1 MKNLRINLRDEQKLL
16 DFELRYLP
24 FLEKLILGKFPE
36 RFESA
41 DDFQIDVAIVTDEE
55 IKNLNRDYRHKDY
68 VTDVL
73 SFAYEESSV
82 AFPVSGEAKP
92 LGEIMISFDQVKRQA
107 VEFKTGVEKEFYL
120 LLIHGILH
128 LLGYD
133 HMEYEEAATMEM
145 LEDQILRTLFN
156 L

>member
-16 DFELRYLP
+16 DFELRYLAA
-24 FLEKLILGKFPE
+24 LEKLILGKFPE
-36 RFESA
+36 RFQSA

-82 AFPVSGEAKP
+82 VFPVSGEAKP

-133 HMEYEEAATMEM
+133 HMEDEEAAEMEM